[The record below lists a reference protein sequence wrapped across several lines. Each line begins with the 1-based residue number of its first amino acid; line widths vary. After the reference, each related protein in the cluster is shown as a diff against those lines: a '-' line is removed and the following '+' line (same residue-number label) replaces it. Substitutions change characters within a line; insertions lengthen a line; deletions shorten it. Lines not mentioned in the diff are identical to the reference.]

1 MIAAIA
7 KPLSLN
13 RETSLHQSTKMVKD
27 HVQPYKWQRRYCN
40 VKLVI
45 QIATV
50 QIIHVCVFR
59 EEGSMIELLTQC
71 IHLQS
76 GDVTNRFLIY
86 CGTVH
91 YGKTA

>member
-7 KPLSLN
+7 KPLSLKKGKRLST
-13 RETSLHQSTKMVKD
+13 RELKWSKTT
-27 HVQPYKWQRRYCN
+27 QPYKWQRRYCN

-59 EEGSMIELLTQC
+59 KERSMIELLTQC
-71 IHLQS
+71 IHLHS